1 MYLHIR
7 IVQKMK
13 DKIIPKH
20 KSNTLKDVSE
30 NHKKLLYIAASNKTV
45 PDLKIRTYFYI
56 KCFWSYL

>member
-1 MYLHIR
+1 
-7 IVQKMK
+7 MK